1 MARYY
6 AWFHEGEN
14 SLVAACFS
22 RWKKQFTGAKKYVG
36 FFDAGPSGC
45 LDEKTVL
52 DQIMQG
58 MESPGEIHEV
68 VILPLFLEP
77 ADMPGSFPVLNEMGE
92 ALSLRAHGEAI
103 QNFFIF
109 PVVKIR
115 DQVIGAAGISG
126 WLAQVLSS
134 SQDTPSANP
143 VRPFFLFQGEHLT
156 LEPYRDADWLTDIE
170 SFIYL
175 ILEIEKQGLDLFAYF
190 PRPGDA
196 DLEIASFVSRTVTTQ
211 RYAEIRDHVSVSL
224 KEWIEIQLGKDQD
237 CRSCLPAGSAE
248 TEKIDRLNAEFTEE
262 DKNRESAILREG
274 HFGHFSNLKFSL
286 VKSHLDDYEKTD
298 LTAKLRE
305 TAIES
310 ATVVEE
316 IMLGEF
322 ENKTSKL
329 KCLVN
334 ENPIDYLAQGQS
346 NLVHKTSTINCLL
359 KEVEKSLED
368 KPKEYDSLNRP
379 YADWVTDK
387 TNEAGVESD
396 LRGIVGKMKIYLQG
410 ISPRILGGLYL
421 LGFVLVFFSLLEAS
435 SFLPFDMP
443 LKWSLV
449 ASLLLA
455 CLFPWLYH
463 RYWHA
468 KREKEIS
475 KRIRTFSDKLRLA
488 LASATRAFVQ
498 NTLNFYFNR
507 YVKRRNISLRRDM
520 LRLMSYLETA
530 KGALADY
537 KAKNLLMPSVPPPS
551 EFLGMLNGLKWE
563 TFFGDLESCDP
574 SSMEHAIDSKIDDT
588 VNSAIRTTDPD
599 YRFMIDKDFKKI
611 LLKKFTFQIPEQ
623 DTKANILLPSVANR
637 TVLQGIDP
645 DFFISYPLEN
655 KAIILGIGKRHLSY
669 SKQRNGLKGT

>member
-14 SLVAACFS
+14 SLIAACFS
-22 RWKKQFTGAKKYVG
+22 RWKKQFAGSNKIVG
-36 FFDAGPSGC
+36 FFDLGLPGG
-45 LDEKTVL
+45 LNDKTVL
-52 DQIMQG
+52 DQITQG
-58 MESPGEIHEV
+58 MESADKIHEV

-77 ADMPGSFPVLNEMGE
+77 ADLPGTFLGLNEMGK
-92 ALSLRAHGEAI
+92 ALSLHAHGEAI

-109 PVVKIR
+109 PVVKTG
-115 DQVIGAAGISG
+115 DQVIGAAGISE
-126 WLAQVLSS
+126 WLAQVLGSS
-134 SQDTPSANP
+134 LDTPSANP
-143 VRPFFLFQGEHLT
+143 ARPFFLFQGKRLT
-156 LEPYRDADWLTDIE
+156 LEPYGDADWLTDVE
-170 SFIYL
+170 GFIYL
-175 ILEIEKQGLDLFAYF
+175 ILEIEKQGLDLFTYF

-211 RYAEIRDHVSVSL
+211 RYAELRNHVSVSL
-224 KEWIEIQLGKDQD
+224 KEWIETQLDRDQD

-248 TEKIDRLNAEFTEE
+248 IEKIDRLNAEFTEE
-262 DKNRESAILREG
+262 DKNRESAILRQG
-274 HFGHFSNLKFSL
+274 DFGHFSNLKFSL

-298 LTAKLRE
+298 LPAKLRD

-310 ATVVEE
+310 ATVVED

-322 ENKTSKL
+322 ENKTLKL
-329 KCLVN
+329 NRLMN
-334 ENPIDYLAQGQS
+334 ESPIDYLAQGQS
-346 NLVHKTSTINCLL
+346 YLIHETSTINCLL
-359 KEVEKSLED
+359 QEVEKNLEN
-368 KPKEYDSLNRP
+368 KPKDYDSLNRP

-387 TNEAGVESD
+387 TNEGGVDSD
-396 LRGIVGKMKIYLQG
+396 LCGIVDKMKIYLKG
-410 ISPRILGGLYL
+410 ISPRVLGGLYL
-421 LGFVLVFFSLLEAS
+421 LGFVLFFFSLLKAS
-435 SFLPFDMP
+435 SLFPFDMP
-443 LKWSLV
+443 LKWGLGS
-449 ASLLLA
+449 SLLLA

-475 KRIRTFSDKLRLA
+475 KRIRTFCDKLRLA
-488 LASATRAFVQ
+488 LASATRACVQ

-507 YVKRRNISLRRDM
+507 YAKRRDISLRRDM
-520 LRLMSYLETA
+520 LRLKNYLETA
-530 KGALADY
+530 KRALADY

-551 EFLGMLNGLKWE
+551 ELLGMLNGLKWE
-563 TFFGDLESCDP
+563 TFFGDLESWDP
-574 SSMEHAIDSKIDDT
+574 SSVEHAIDSKIDDT
-588 VNSAIRTTDPD
+588 VNLAIRTTDPD

-637 TVLQGIDP
+637 TVLQGVDP